1 MSPLPLVIEL
11 EEPAMLTPIPAALEA
26 PEAAPAMEI
35 FPLPVDV
42 ETRAV
47 PVRVAP

>member
-1 MSPLPLVIEL
+1 
-11 EEPAMLTPIPAALEA
+11 MLTPIPAAVEA